1 MRPGGNRYPEGGKHP
16 HPVRVA
22 IAGGGIG
29 GMALALALHDAGFRD
44 IDVYESASHVK
55 ELGVGI
61 NVLPHATRE
70 LTELG
75 LLDELEAVGIPTA
88 ELAFYTRHGQRIWS
102 EPRGIAAGYRW
113 PQLSIHRGQL
123 LGVLH
128 RAVLQR
134 LGPERVHPGQHLS
147 RFGQG
152 AGRVWADFVDRAS
165 GAPRAHVEADMLVGC
180 DGIHSVLRQ
189 ALFPHEGPPRWNGIT
204 MWRAVTEGTPFLSGR
219 TMVMVGPASRQMVV
233 YPISRRHEAEGR
245 ALINWVAQL
254 KNAPGQPMPAQDWDH
269 TARFEDVLEPFTS
282 FVFDFLDGPALIRGA
297 ATIYQY
303 PMVDRDPLPTWN
315 FGRVTLLGDAAHP
328 MYPAGSDGAS
338 QAIIDA
344 RVLAREL
351 ALQPSVEA
359 AVAAYD
365 AQRRPQTAGVVL
377 ANRQGGPQRCIEI
390 VQQRA
395 PDGFE
400 DLGAVISRQEL
411 EEMTG
416 GYKRTAGFESEALN
430 NRPSLGV
437 AGRAPAVSEGPSVS
451 A

>member
-1 MRPGGNRYPEGGKHP
+1 
-16 HPVRVA
+16 
-22 IAGGGIG
+22 
-29 GMALALALHDAGFRD
+29 MALALALHDAGFRD
-44 IDVYESASHVK
+44 VDVYESASQVK

-61 NVLPHATRE
+61 NLLPHATRE

-75 LLDELEAVGIPTA
+75 LLDELHAVGVPTA

-113 PQLSIHRGQL
+113 PQFSLHRGEL
-123 LGVLH
+123 LGLLH

-134 LGPERVHPGQHLS
+134 LGPARVHPGHHLS

-165 GAPRAHVEADMLVGC
+165 GTPRSHVEADVLVGC

-189 ALFPHEGPPRWNGIT
+189 ALFPHEGPPKWNGIT
-204 MWRAVTEGTPFLSGR
+204 MWRAVSEGRPFLSGR
-219 TMVMVGPASRQMVV
+219 TMIIVGQAAQQMVV
-233 YPISRRHEAEGR
+233 YPISRRHEAEGK
-245 ALINWVAQL
+245 ALINWVAQF
-254 KNAPGQPMPAQDWDH
+254 KNAPDQPMPAQDWDH
-269 TARFEDVLEPFTS
+269 TARFEDVIEPFRS
-282 FVFDFLDGPALIRGA
+282 FIFDFLDGPALIRA
-297 ATIYQY
+297 AAVIYQY

-351 ALQPSVEA
+351 TLQPSVEA
-359 AVAAYD
+359 AIAAYD
-365 AQRRPQTAGVVL
+365 AQRRPETAAVVL

-390 VQQRA
+390 VERRA
-395 PDGFE
+395 ADGFV
-400 DLGAVISRQEL
+400 DLDAVISREEL
-411 EEMTG
+411 EELTG
-416 GYKRTAGFESEALN
+416 GYKRLAGFDPEALN
-430 NRPSLGV
+430 NRPSLGPPV
-437 AGRAPAVSEGPSVS
+437 RAPTVFAGPSGS
-451 A
+451 D